1 MSEKLVRSRE
11 YLSQHRRT
19 IIGRSLAAAIAGAV
33 PVPVLDDWLMA
44 SIRRSTIRRIAE
56 SRGIDIDDEAVAA
69 IADGPETPPN
79 WSELVGGG
87 LVLRI
92 ISKQWKKLVVAVLA
106 ARRAQA
112 AVRNF
117 EIATLFDHYCAR
129 VHRGFGLN
137 AQSGKELRAL
147 MDEARAK
154 TEGGLSRRLFR
165 RGLLAAAKATVRAPV
180 EMADTLSGGRLT
192 RLLRGESEV
201 EAVTE
206 VDETLEMQ
214 LRGDKSYIAR
224 SATAIELEL
233 AVDRNPY
240 LDNLIDTFDALCTA
254 RNEENEPKEG
264 AAEETRPKEDEPD
277 EEGQ

>member
-11 YLSQHRRT
+11 YLSEHRRS
-19 IIGRSLAAAIAGAV
+19 IIGRSLAAAVAGAV

-69 IADGPETPPN
+69 IADGPEAPPK

-92 ISKQWKKLVVAVLA
+92 VSRQWKKLVIAVLA

-112 AVRNF
+112 AGRNF

-129 VHRGFGLN
+129 VHRGLGLN
-137 AQSGKELRAL
+137 AASGAELRAL
-147 MDEARAK
+147 MDEARA
-154 TEGGLSRRLFR
+154 TTQGGLSRHMFR
-165 RGLLAAAKATVRAPV
+165 RGLLAAAKATVRTPV
-180 EMADTLSGGRLT
+180 EMADMLSGGRLT
-192 RLLRGESEV
+192 KLLHGDSEV
-201 EAVTE
+201 EAATE

-214 LRGDKSYIAR
+214 LRADKSYIAR

-240 LDNLIDTFDALCTA
+240 LDDLIDTFDALCAA
-254 RNEENEPKEG
+254 R
-264 AAEETRPKEDEPD
+264 REDD
-277 EEGQ
+277 EK